1 MMFKTNRSNTVPPH
15 VLNNA
20 ETCILLLAGIKK
32 QKVDDPILYIHWDE
46 TSFNQPNGSRDNDPT
61 HNLQTLIDSIK
72 DAGGD
77 DIENKHV
84 MFAFNTGTDLARCVR
99 QLPQWA
105 RHQAGTPDVAH
116 SVIRLNKLSSN
127 DYDCPPLCEPKHM
140 IVKATSVK
148 GNGTQIIVAWNS
160 LL

>member
-1 MMFKTNRSNTVPPH
+1 MPPH
-15 VLNNA
+15 VLNDA
-20 ETCILLLAGIKK
+20 ETCRLLLAGIKK

-61 HNLQTLIDSIK
+61 HNLQTLVDSIK

-77 DIENKHV
+77 DVENKHV

-105 RHQAGTPDVAH
+105 RHQANTPDVAH

-127 DYDCPPLCEPKHM
+127 GNYEIEPCDH
-140 IVKATSVK
+140 AF
-148 GNGTQIIVAWNS
+148 N
-160 LL
+160 